1 MASEL
6 IDLLEKL
13 DEIFEASR
21 KRREAN
27 KRLTALQ
34 RMLLV
39 ELYYLQAQLKD
50 IN

>member
-13 DEIFEASR
+13 DETFEASR
-21 KRREAN
+21 KRREVN

-34 RMLLV
+34 WMLLI
-39 ELYYLQAQLKD
+39 ELYYLQVELKD